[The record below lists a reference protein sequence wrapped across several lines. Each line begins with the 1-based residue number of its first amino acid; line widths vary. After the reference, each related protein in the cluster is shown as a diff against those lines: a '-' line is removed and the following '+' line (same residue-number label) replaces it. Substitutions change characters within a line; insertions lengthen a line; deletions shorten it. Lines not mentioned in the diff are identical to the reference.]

1 MIEDKIVFEFTDEE
15 YELLCK
21 KAMLNDE
28 LAQIFYM
35 KIHDYSIIQIA
46 DAVNLSVRTVN
57 RRIDKLKRKI
67 KRAL

>member
-1 MIEDKIVFEFTDEE
+1 
-15 YELLCK
+15 
-21 KAMLNDE
+21 
-28 LAQIFYM
+28 M

-67 KRAL
+67 KRAIMLSFFLWHFFDIFMFMTEHNNIGNIFKEQ